1 MLRLMKFQA
10 LEFMRKPVW
19 FVLFLGAIGVAVFL
33 PSENLTDL
41 YIIPSLIYM
50 IMMMT
55 LLFFLFGA
63 EEARAEQ
70 MNNQIEFYRTTP
82 KLISLLVSKLLYWLI
97 LATVVYFIL
106 YLTVV
111 GYIQFTHHNVTI
123 KLIGESFTYTVFCWL
138 LPFYFSLL
146 LGYLFYSIYPSL
158 FSYLGIIVLWFL
170 TTPYNSMLRFIPSWI
185 GGWLIN
191 GDTNIQLTA
200 TNIYPLEKM
209 LPNTGV
215 YIQRLFMC
223 LLLLSLFGLI
233 KAYQK
238 VQLKRV
244 CGGLVIAACTLPIFS
259 PYVPYITDPE
269 RTGLQDSVFTLPQ
282 GNLSNKL
289 DYKISDYHIDF
300 VHGQNNHDFNYTVD
314 ISLTSQK
321 PEIVLALW
329 ESFRISQASFNGDSL
344 TSIKQDGNLVYVD
357 FPGEILQG
365 TLRMNISTD
374 CYGQI
379 TPNAF
384 ELISTSPW
392 YPMHPKE
399 ALDPYHNGV
408 KETYTITTSK
418 INGNI
423 ISNLPKQSDGRW
435 EGEAYGPTLLKG
447 PFIGQEDL
455 IYPAFAPLQVEKE
468 LKQSIL
474 DAVDQNN
481 KRWNEAVAGPGKI
494 YYLTTSSKF
503 SANPEEWFTV
513 YKKVFMP
520 SSMVLTPLFLRP
532 EQNHKEL
539 NLFQSFYFGR
549 IENKDARPMYEQ
561 EYGVPFMDLI
571 NNKYA
576 PLTKEEKQKLIDKW
590 YEQTHGKLT
599 VQQVMEDL

>member
-170 TTPYNSMLRFIPSWI
+170 TTPYNSMLGFIPSWI

-191 GDTNIQLTA
+191 GDTNVQLTA

-244 CGGLVIAACTLPIFS
+244 CGGLVIAVCTLPIFS

-329 ESFRISQASFNGDSL
+329 
-344 TSIKQDGNLVYVD
+344 
-357 FPGEILQG
+357 
-365 TLRMNISTD
+365 
-374 CYGQI
+374 
-379 TPNAF
+379 
-384 ELISTSPW
+384 
-392 YPMHPKE
+392 
-399 ALDPYHNGV
+399 
-408 KETYTITTSK
+408 
-418 INGNI
+418 
-423 ISNLPKQSDGRW
+423 QS
-435 EGEAYGPTLLKG
+435 
-447 PFIGQEDL
+447 
-455 IYPAFAPLQVEKE
+455 
-468 LKQSIL
+468 
-474 DAVDQNN
+474 
-481 KRWNEAVAGPGKI
+481 
-494 YYLTTSSKF
+494 
-503 SANPEEWFTV
+503 
-513 YKKVFMP
+513 
-520 SSMVLTPLFLRP
+520 LRP
-532 EQNHKEL
+532 EQNFKEL
-539 NLFQSFYFGR
+539 NLFQSFYFGD

-571 NNKYA
+571 YNKYA
-576 PLTKEEKQKLIDKW
+576 PLTRKAET
-590 YEQTHGKLT
+590 Y
-599 VQQVMEDL
+599 